1 MFNRLAA
8 VEHFIIA
15 FTGAVPAEH
24 AVVHS
29 ALASVVDALAAAV
42 TVDAPA
48 RTPGQIFRVKFY
60 ADLLY
65 DEKFSFAHHLIGFK
79 LLAVQIT
86 WISAERFGFFTGI
99 IARHDTHRPFRFE
112 IDKSGRNFSVI
123 EVFQRP
129 LTQAASRNQ
138 AHGVRCATLNFN
150 KDQEAFGVPYRVL
163 DPPNQFRDTTADEG
177 RRLLQIVQLQVL
189 RLVASAYP
197 LGISMAANH
206 PGRVDETWRR
216 TVFAFRGLSVRW
228 DARTEDYI
236 VTARDHSSR
245 TGGRNSLPTA

>member
-1 MFNRLAA
+1 MFNKLAA

-29 ALASVVDALAAAV
+29 ALASVVDALAAAFA
-42 TVDAPA
+42 VDAPA

-65 DEKFSFAHHLIGFK
+65 GEKFSFVHHLIGVK
-79 LLAVQIT
+79 LLAVRIT
-86 WISAERFGFFTGI
+86 GISAERFGFFTGI

-138 AHGVRCATLNFN
+138 AHGVCCATVNFN
-150 KDQEAFGVPYRVL
+150 KGQQAFAVPDRVL
-163 DPPNQFRDTTADEG
+163 DPQFLEAQHSHSHAQDLPRAHMAVVAGCQAEIFLKRFHRVAVLSALTFENYTISVPSGFPALWDLPRPLVESG
-177 RRLLQIVQLQVL
+177 RI
-189 RLVASAYP
+189 AA
-197 LGISMAANH
+197 GIS
-206 PGRVDETWRR
+206 GTW
-216 TVFAFRGLSVRW
+216 
-228 DARTEDYI
+228 
-236 VTARDHSSR
+236 
-245 TGGRNSLPTA
+245 